1 MLTLRDPQPWKTA
14 EWLEWRWGC
23 RWQELHSLQASI
35 VGCRLSGPNPPPS
48 SWALAFNSG
57 KNKTKQSQIGRAGV
71 EDREKKKTPP
81 NRTLHPPSGTQL
93 SWRLG

>member
-1 MLTLRDPQPWKTA
+1 MLTLRNPQPWKTA

-48 SWALAFNSG
+48 SWALAFKSG
-57 KNKTKQSQIGRAGV
+57 KKQNQTK
-71 EDREKKKTPP
+71 P
-81 NRTLHPPSGTQL
+81 NRQGGS
-93 SWRLG
+93 